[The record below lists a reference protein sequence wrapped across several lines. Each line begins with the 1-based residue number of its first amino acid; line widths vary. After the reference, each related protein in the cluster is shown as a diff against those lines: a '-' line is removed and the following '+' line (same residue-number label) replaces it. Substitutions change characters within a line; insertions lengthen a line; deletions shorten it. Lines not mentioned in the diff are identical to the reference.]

1 MSARTV
7 IAELLR
13 RMASPTSGVRRDV
26 FAGICLEAM
35 EIALSTGSPWVLKV
49 LVDRLSEG
57 GVGAFR
63 LMALVLLFVLTW
75 AGASIMTMW
84 RMVYS
89 SRVTDALTQQLAVG
103 AIQSRLP
110 EAASARDGD
119 SGRLLGLV
127 ERLPYSLQVVV
138 DGLIW
143 RTLPLL
149 VQLFASLAVIAA
161 LIPFH
166 YAAILAAVLV
176 GFIAVTWLGAIR
188 HERNAG
194 SANAAAGAVSHL
206 VGDVVRNARRVV
218 LNGALPVEI
227 AGISAQFG
235 AKRQATERMMRSLAM
250 TSAFQYGVVGLG
262 LLLLLTLGGVDVL
275 NHRMT
280 IGDFVLLQAYA
291 FRLALPLSGLGFTLS
306 QAAVSIANI
315 ADVLDITQPRGEPVV
330 APLPVKAPAG
340 ITLRN
345 VSFTYGPGLPGIE
358 GISVDIIPGSF
369 IVIVGAN
376 GSGKSTLAQ
385 LMAGILEPGAGEVLI
400 NGQDMSTIRR
410 ADRHRHI
417 LYVPQFIGLFNR
429 TLGENAQYPP
439 SVQSQADLASLLT
452 EWRFHETGRDIDF
465 GAQVGEQGERLSGGQ
480 VQKLELARLAGVKVP
495 AIILDESTSALD
507 PGSEVA
513 TIAALRFIYGCDV
526 TLVLVTHRPQLAGI
540 ADEVLFLSDGKLS
553 GQGGHDELIVN
564 VPAYASMWD
573 SPS

>member
-1 MSARTV
+1 
-7 IAELLR
+7 
-13 RMASPTSGVRRDV
+13 MASPTAGVRRDV

-35 EIALSTGSPWVLKV
+35 EIALSTVSPWVLKV

-57 GVGAFR
+57 GVGAFH
-63 LMALVLLFVLTW
+63 LSALVLLFVLTW

-89 SRVTDALTQQLAVG
+89 SRVIDALAQQLAVG
-103 AIQSRLP
+103 AVQSRMP
-110 EAASARDGD
+110 DAASVRDGD
-119 SGRLLGLV
+119 SGRLLGLI

-149 VQLFASLAVIAA
+149 IQLVASLAVIAA

-176 GFIAVTWLGAIR
+176 GFIAVTWLGAVR

-227 AGISAQFG
+227 AAISAQFG
-235 AKRQATERMMRSLAM
+235 AKRQATERMMRSLVM

-315 ADVLDITQPRGEPVV
+315 ADVLDLTQSADEPAR

-358 GISVDIIPGSF
+358 GISVDIVPGSF

-385 LMAGILEPGAGEVLI
+385 LMAGILEPTKGEVLI
-400 NGQDMSTIRR
+400 SGRDMSTIGR
-410 ADRHRHI
+410 ADRHRHV

-429 TLGENAQYPP
+429 TLGENAMYPP

-452 EWRFHETGRDIDF
+452 EWRFHEAGRHIDF

-480 VQKLELARLAGVKVP
+480 VQKLELARLVGVKVP

-507 PGSEVA
+507 PGSE
-513 TIAALRFIYGCDV
+513 TDIITSLRAAYGSRS
-526 TLVLVTHRPQLAGI
+526 TLVLVTHRRELAEL
-540 ADEVLFLSDGKLS
+540 ADEVLFMS
-553 GQGGHDELIVN
+553 GGGILEQGEHCELMQVSTDYVRI
-564 VPAYASMWD
+564 WH
-573 SPS
+573 

>member
-1 MSARTV
+1 
-7 IAELLR
+7 
-13 RMASPTSGVRRDV
+13 MASATAGVRRDV

-35 EIALSTGSPWVLKV
+35 EIVLSTGSPWLLKV
-49 LVDRLSEG
+49 LVDTLAEG
-57 GVGAFR
+57 GVSGFR
-63 LMALVLLFVLTW
+63 LAALVLLFVLTW

-89 SRVTDALTQQLAVG
+89 SRVIDALTQQLAVG

-119 SGRLLGLV
+119 SGRLLGLI

-149 VQLFASLAVIAA
+149 IQLVASLAVIAA

-166 YAAILAAVLV
+166 YAAILAAVLA

-218 LNGALPVEI
+218 LNGALPIEI
-227 AGISAQFG
+227 AAITAQFG
-235 AKRQATERMMRSLAM
+235 AKRQATERMMRSLVM

-306 QAAVSIANI
+306 QAAVSVANT
-315 ADVLDITQPRGEPVV
+315 ADVLDLAQSADEPAT

-452 EWRFHETGRDIDF
+452 EWRFHEAGRQVDF
-465 GAQVGEQGERLSGGQ
+465 SASVGEQGERLSGGQ
-480 VQKLELARLAGVKVP
+480 VQKLELARLVGVKVP

-507 PGSEVA
+507 TGSE
-513 TIAALRFIYGCDV
+513 AAAISSLRAAHGCSS
-526 TLVLVTHRPQLAGI
+526 TLLIITHELNLAES
-540 ADEVLFLSDGKLS
+540 ADEVLFMSAGRLLGH
-553 GQGGHDELIVN
+553 GGHSELLSIL
-564 VPAYASMWD
+564 PEYADLWSD
-573 SPS
+573 QQFGAE